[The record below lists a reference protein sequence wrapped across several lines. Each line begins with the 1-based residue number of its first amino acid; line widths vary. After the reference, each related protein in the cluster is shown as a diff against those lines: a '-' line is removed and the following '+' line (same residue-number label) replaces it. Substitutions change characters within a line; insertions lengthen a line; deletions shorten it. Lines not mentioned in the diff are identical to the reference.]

1 MNKLMTVIAAAMFAA
16 VSASAFAAS
25 HTGAPMKDDKKAA
38 TKTEAKK
45 AAPKKTAPKTTAPK
59 KAAPKT
65 TDAKK
70 AAPKPDEKK

>member
-1 MNKLMTVIAAAMFAA
+1 MNKLLTVIVAAMFAA
-16 VSASAFAAS
+16 VSAPAFAAS
-25 HTGAPMKDDKKAA
+25 HAGAPMKDDKKAA

-45 AAPKKTAPKTTAPK
+45 AAPKTTDAKKKSEPK

-70 AAPKPDEKK
+70 APEKK